1 MLVFVDANIALFAVP
16 KTGSTA
22 YHLAL
27 KSKADITL
35 AGKQALKHMPLR
47 KYDRH
52 FAPFLKEAYNL
63 TPERVAVMRDPV
75 EQIRSWYKYRSRDKV
90 RGGNAV
96 PEGMSFDDFVA
107 EVIDRKPHPCAKL
120 GSQFTFLTS
129 DDGALRTDHLFAYE
143 RPVKLVTFLQDRIG
157 KPFET
162 QQKNVSPHR
171 DAPLSGEMEA
181 ELRQARAEEFALY
194 DRVMQAGGHLHTPIE
209 T

>member
-27 KSKADITL
+27 KSKADIAL
-35 AGKQALKHMPLR
+35 VGKQALKHMPLR
-47 KYDRH
+47 KYDQH
-52 FAPFLKEAYNL
+52 FAPFLKGAYGL
-63 TPERVAVMRDPV
+63 TPERVAVMRHPV

-90 RGGNAV
+90 RGANAV

-107 EVIDRKPHPCAKL
+107 EVISRNPAPCAKV
-120 GSQFTFLTS
+120 GSQFTFLTN
-129 DDGALRTDHLFAYE
+129 DAGELRTDHLFAYE
-143 RPVKLVTFLQDRIG
+143 RPVQLIRFLQNRIG

-171 DAPLSGEMEA
+171 DAPLSSAMEA
-181 ELRQARAEEFALY
+181 DLRAARADEFALY
-194 DRVMQAGGHLHTPIE
+194 DRVMEAGGHLETPQID
-209 T
+209 

>member
-1 MLVFVDANIALFAVP
+1 MLVFVDAKLTLFAVP

-27 KSKADITL
+27 KGKADI
-35 AGKQALKHMPLR
+35 AFVGKQAMKHMPLR

-52 FAPFLKEAYNL
+52 FAPFLQEAFGL
-63 TPERVAVMRDPV
+63 APERVAVIRHPV
-75 EQIRSWYKYRSRDKV
+75 EQIRSWYKYRSRGKV

-107 EVIDRKPHPCAKL
+107 ETISAQPHPCAKL

-129 DDGALRTDHLFAYE
+129 EEGALRTDHLFAYE
-143 RPVKLVTFLQDRIG
+143 RQTKLMKFLQDRIG

-162 QQKNVSPHR
+162 QRKNVSPER
-171 DAPLSGEMEA
+171 DAPLSAAMEA
-181 ELRQARAEEFALY
+181 DLRVARPEEFALY
-194 DRVMQAGGHLHTPIE
+194 DRVMAQGGYLHTPIAH
-209 T
+209 